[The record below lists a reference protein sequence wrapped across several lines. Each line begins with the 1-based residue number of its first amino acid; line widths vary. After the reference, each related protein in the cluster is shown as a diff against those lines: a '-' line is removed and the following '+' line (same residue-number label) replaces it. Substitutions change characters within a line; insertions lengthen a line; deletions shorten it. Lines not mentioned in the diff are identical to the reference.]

1 MGSELV
7 FQKQPAFGDLVHMA
21 EYLANAFTIPK
32 AYQRKPADIV
42 AVGLAGQAYG
52 WDLST
57 SMRCYHVIEGTAS
70 LKPEAMLALVRRHG
84 HSVQVLVTAGKNGRE
99 ACAHGKRA
107 DNGDEHT
114 VVFSEADAKNA
125 GLAGKKNWQQY
136 LDSMLQWRAVSS
148 LCRFLFPDVVL
159 GAGYTPEE
167 IGADVTSD
175 GTPEE
180 DDPFATQLVTSAVA
194 KREILQAVTG
204 DVTRAKQLWGDRGT
218 TSISRTDLDE
228 LIKEATTDNI
238 QEAELVEAP
247 LSADEAIATLVEA
260 FDLNNQGDKS

>member
-1 MGSELV
+1 MPNELV
-7 FQKQPAFGDLVHMA
+7 PVRQPAFNELVTMA
-21 EYLANAFTIPK
+21 EYLSNAFTIPK

-84 HSVQVLVTAGKNGRE
+84 HSVQVVMSTGKNGRE
-99 ACAHGKRA
+99 ACAHGKRS

-167 IGADVTSD
+167 IGADTD
-175 GTPEE
+175 HEGTPVQTGTVTLTVAMAKNEL
-180 DDPFATQLVTSAVA
+180 LVACEGDKNLA
-194 KREILQAVTG
+194 KY
-204 DVTRAKQLWGDRGT
+204 LWADR
-218 TSISRTDLDE
+218 TSITETELEE
-228 LIKEATTDNI
+228 LIKQAKDLLVE
-238 QEAELVEAP
+238 EAEVVDKP
-247 LSADEAIATLVEA
+247 LTADEAIATLVEA
-260 FDLNNQGDKS
+260 FDLDNTEGE

>member
-1 MGSELV
+1 MGSEIV
-7 FQKQPAFGDLVHMA
+7 FHKQPAFGDLVHMA

-84 HSVQVLVTAGKNGRE
+84 HSVQVVVSTGKDGRE

-114 VVFSEADAKNA
+114 VVFSDADAKNA

-136 LDSMLQWRAVSS
+136 RDSMLQWRAVSS

-167 IGADVTSD
+167 IGAEVSED
-175 GTPEE
+175 GTP
-180 DDPFATQLVTSAVA
+180 DSDPFATQLITSAVA
-194 KREILQAVTG
+194 KREIIQAVEG
-204 DVTRAKQLWGDRGT
+204 DVTRAKELWGDRGT
-218 TSISRTDLDE
+218 ASISRADLDE
-228 LIKEATTDNI
+228 LIDQANTDDI
-238 QEAELVEAP
+238 EEAELVESP
-247 LSADEAIATLVEA
+247 LTADQAIATLREI
-260 FDLNNQGDKS
+260 FDTDNEGEQS

>member
-1 MGSELV
+1 MASEMVPFRHVAFGELV
-7 FQKQPAFGDLVHMA
+7 TMA
-21 EYLANAFTIPK
+21 EYLSNAFTIPK

-84 HSVQVLVTAGKNGRE
+84 HSVTVVVSTGKNGRE
-99 ACAHGKRA
+99 VCAHGKRA

-167 IGADVTSD
+167 IGADTDSEGAPVQTGVVTL
-175 GTPEE
+175 TVAMAKNEL
-180 DDPFATQLVTSAVA
+180 LVACEGDKNMA
-194 KREILQAVTG
+194 KY
-204 DVTRAKQLWGDRGT
+204 LWGDR
-218 TSISRTDLDE
+218 TSITETELEELTKQAKDLLVE
-228 LIKEATTDNI
+228 
-238 QEAELVEAP
+238 EAEVVDKP
-247 LSADEAIATLVEA
+247 LTADEAIATLVEA
-260 FDLNNQGDKS
+260 FDLDNTEGEQS

>member
-1 MGSELV
+1 MPNELV
-7 FQKQPAFGDLVHMA
+7 PVRQPAFNELVTMA
-21 EYLANAFTIPK
+21 EYLSNAFTIPK

-84 HSVQVLVTAGKNGRE
+84 HSVQVVMSTGKNGRE
-99 ACAHGKRA
+99 ACAHGKRS

-167 IGADVTSD
+167 IGADIDSE
-175 GTPEE
+175 GTPVQTNTVTLTVAMAKNEL
-180 DDPFATQLVTSAVA
+180 LVACEGDKNLA
-194 KREILQAVTG
+194 KY
-204 DVTRAKQLWGDRGT
+204 LWADR
-218 TSISRTDLDE
+218 TSITQTELEELTKQAKDLLVE
-228 LIKEATTDNI
+228 
-238 QEAELVEAP
+238 EAEVVDKP
-247 LSADEAIATLVEA
+247 LTADEAIATLVEA
-260 FDLNNQGDKS
+260 FDLDNTEGE

>member
-1 MGSELV
+1 MGNELV
-7 FQKQPAFGDLVHMA
+7 QRQPAFTDLVTMA
-21 EYLANAFTIPK
+21 EYLSNAFTIPK

-84 HSVQVLVTAGKNGRE
+84 HSVAVIMSNGKDGRE

-136 LDSMLQWRAVSS
+136 LDSMLQWRAVSA

-167 IGADVTSD
+167 IGADTMAD
-175 GTPEE
+175 GSPIES
-180 DDPFATQLVTSAVA
+180 DPFVPDTITSKVA
-194 KREILQAVTG
+194 KSELLEACLG
-204 DVTRAKQLWGDRGT
+204 DIGRAKELWGDRGNGT
-218 TSISRTDLDE
+218 ITRPELDA
-228 LIKEATTDNI
+228 LLKRASDDDDI
-238 QEAELVEAP
+238 QDAEVVTP
-247 LSADEAIATLVEA
+247 LSADEAIATVVEL
-260 FDLNNQGDKS
+260 FGLTTEGDKK